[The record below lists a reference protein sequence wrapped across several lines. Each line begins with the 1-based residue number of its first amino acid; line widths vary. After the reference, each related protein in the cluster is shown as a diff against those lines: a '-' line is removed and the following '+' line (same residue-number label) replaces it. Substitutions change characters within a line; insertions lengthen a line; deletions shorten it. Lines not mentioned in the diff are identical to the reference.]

1 MGCGCKGRR
10 KAKKHNPSPAGVMG
24 NYKYLNSTQIKK
36 RLEVFKKLYCSNCD
50 HKQECDYTM
59 YEKCEKAAEL
69 KKS

>member
-10 KAKKHNPSPAGVMG
+10 KAKKRNSSPASVMG

-36 RLEVFKKLYCSNCD
+36 RLEVFKKLYCGDCG

-59 YEKCEKAAEL
+59 YSECEKVSEL